1 MRFKKLSAIVLAVAM
16 LLSMIGVTGLSEKEA
31 SAASFQDLNQS
42 QIVEAMGA
50 GWNLGNQLESVI
62 NGTPHETNWGN
73 PIISENLIKAVKNA
87 GFRSI
92 RVPVSYFNKIGSGS
106 SYTIDSAWL
115 NRVQE
120 VVDWCIKYDL

>member
-73 PIISENLIKAVKNA
+73 PTISENLIKAVKNA
-87 GFRSI
+87 GFKSI
-92 RVPVSYFNKIGSGS
+92 RVPVSYFSKIGGWSIL
-106 SYTIDSAWL
+106 Y
-115 NRVQE
+115 
-120 VVDWCIKYDL
+120 Y